1 MEEHTDFVE
10 FDRPGDRK
18 VRIVFELYR
27 YEILFHYCEYR
38 HDEKSEWKS
47 MKKGDDGYF
56 EYTQPDEN
64 GNETE
69 YKIKFPTFQE
79 MMSAQEE
86 IAKKYN
92 LIDV

>member
-1 MEEHTDFVE
+1 
-10 FDRPGDRK
+10 
-18 VRIVFELYR
+18 
-27 YEILFHYCEYR
+27 
-38 HDEKSEWKS
+38 